1 MGDVVRKGVRVD
13 SATHVVILRPRGFSW
28 LLVIASFSLG
38 FAGLWK
44 LHWRWESDL
53 FHSVVKEK
61 ELKYRDNW
69 RTNEIAFVKDKK
81 MVFLAISKG
90 KHFSQTETIF
100 LFIWGV
106 YCQQMF
112 NFHKQLIFGKLKI
125 IFICVKTPCILL
137 QWWSNHSHEVSS
149 NARTGLLDSFKENM
163 DVCVGECREEGNCMY
178 GHRMAIRDKIP
189 LRQVTKHAKIIL
201 MLYTS
206 VTNNPYFLSPNP
218 TSKKKFPFRKHP
230 CRSRGSW
237 QRLLPLL
244 PEAV

>member
-1 MGDVVRKGVRVD
+1 
-13 SATHVVILRPRGFSW
+13 
-28 LLVIASFSLG
+28 
-38 FAGLWK
+38 
-44 LHWRWESDL
+44 
-53 FHSVVKEK
+53 
-61 ELKYRDNW
+61 
-69 RTNEIAFVKDKK
+69 
-81 MVFLAISKG
+81 
-90 KHFSQTETIF
+90 
-100 LFIWGV
+100 
-106 YCQQMF
+106 MF

-137 QWWSNHSHEVSS
+137 QRWSNHSHEVSS

-218 TSKKKFPFRKHP
+218 TSKKNFHLENILADHVAAGKGCCPFCQRQFRLSKQSKLDWN
-230 CRSRGSW
+230 SRH
-237 QRLLPLL
+237 
-244 PEAV
+244 